1 MFSVKSKS
9 QQFLNNSISSTF
21 TYTATS
27 RVAFHI
33 VRYGGSADVR
43 CKASPSSTIIN
54 NAGILTNMSCFY
66 FLMPAGAVLSVI
78 PFATPFLFDY
88 YIFEVP

>member
-27 RVAFHI
+27 MVAFHI
-33 VRYGGSADVR
+33 VRYGGGADVR
-43 CKASPSSTIIN
+43 CKPSPSSATIN
-54 NAGILTNMSCFY
+54 FSGVLTNMPSFY
-66 FLMPAGAVLSVI
+66 FLMPAGAVLSIV
-78 PFATPFLFDY
+78 PFSSPFLFDY
-88 YIFEVP
+88 YIFEVA